1 MDSSL
6 TLRNELSMETH
17 VLTSD
22 FAGSGTWGGNQQ
34 GKGSQ
39 ENCSAMWLAVLGF
52 MVMGLV
58 SGLSLANHSDSGSF
72 LMCALLSQDGFQ

>member
-39 ENCSAMWLAVLGF
+39 ENCSAMWLAVMGF
-52 MVMGLV
+52 MEMRLV
-58 SGLSLANHSDSGSF
+58 SGLSLTDHSDSRSF
-72 LMCALLSQDGFQ
+72 LVA

>member
-1 MDSSL
+1 MDGHTVAGRDFFPQGPRVDSSL

-39 ENCSAMWLAVLGF
+39 ENCSAMWLT
-52 MVMGLV
+52 V
-58 SGLSLANHSDSGSF
+58 SGFVDGISF
-72 LMCALLSQDGFQ
+72 QVVFSQSF

>member
-52 MVMGLV
+52 MVMGFI
-58 SGLSLANHSDSGSF
+58 SRLSLANHSDSRSF
-72 LMCALLSQDGFQ
+72 LVA